1 MLTYVQRLQLRIK
14 WYRHQP
20 RKQIKVHGLLW
31 SKYIHIE
38 WTTISSNRYLATC
51 NFGPYFP
58 FQQSTL
64 LMALLGELPTQ
75 SGTSILRGRVGYTA
89 QQAWILNGSLRDNI
103 LFGSEYQPAKY
114 QRVIRLCA
122 LSRVGVYWELC
133 ITIAS
138 IKITFKNMHWCA
150 VNITWIQ
157 FCAHNSSFHRV
168 F

>member
-1 MLTYVQRLQLRIK
+1 MYSVYSCALNDIGTSRESRL
-14 WYRHQP
+14 
-20 RKQIKVHGLLW
+20 
-31 SKYIHIE
+31 KYMDYCDLNIIIHIE

-89 QQAWILNGSLRDNI
+89 QQAWIQNGSLRDNI

-122 LSRVGVYWELC
+122 LSRVGLLL
-133 ITIAS
+133 
-138 IKITFKNMHWCA
+138 
-150 VNITWIQ
+150 
-157 FCAHNSSFHRV
+157 RV
-168 F
+168 VDMFYCNAF